1 VTVVPAGGVL
11 VDTNLLL
18 YALLRR
24 TEQHTAARQ
33 WLTDQFSTPEAWS
46 ASRGRRSSA
55 SPGSSRPGAW
65 SVTTPPASE
74 AWGAVVTLLRQPTA
88 RLIEP
93 APTHAATAGRLLA
106 PPGLSFNDVPDVHL
120 AALALDHGLVL
131 CSHDQ
136 GFARVDGLRWTDP
149 LTA

>member
-1 VTVVPAGGVL
+1 MADGPVL
-11 VDTNLLL
+11 D
-18 YALLRR
+18 
-24 TEQHTAARQ
+24 ARG
-33 WLTDQFSTPEAWS
+33 LVGLAWS
-46 ASRGRRSSA
+46 TLFGFTRLVTSRRVVGDDA
-55 SPGSSRPGAW
+55 AGL
-65 SVTTPPASE
+65 SE